1 MALIVITSASGSPG
15 VTATSLGL
23 ALTSTRPA
31 LVVEADPTGG
41 SGILAGYLR
50 GGTTPPDSLI
60 DLAVAN
66 RHGELA
72 EALPRMTVNISEK
85 VSLVPGTRSH
95 TQARSLNALWEPL
108 ATVLRGLERT
118 GQDVIVDAGRL
129 GLQGSPEPLIYAAD
143 LCLLATRSDLV
154 SLSAAKSW
162 GESLQE
168 GFERVGGASSL
179 GVLMIGEGDPY
190 RAREVRSV
198 LQIPVT
204 ASLAWDPDAAGVF
217 SRGAKAPKRFDSSPL
232 VRSLRAAHER
242 VETSVESNRAEL
254 GRAL

>member
-23 ALTSTRPA
+23 ALTASRPT

-41 SGILAGYLR
+41 AAMLAGYLR

-66 RHGELA
+66 RHGALA
-72 EALPRMTVNISEK
+72 EALPRMTVKVSEK
-85 VSLVPGTRSH
+85 VSIVPGIRSH
-95 TQARSLNALWEPL
+95 TQAKSLKALWEPL
-108 ATVLRGLERT
+108 AIVLRGLERT

-129 GLQGSPEPLIYAAD
+129 GLQGSPEPLIHAAD
-143 LCLLATRSDLV
+143 LCLLATRSNLV

-162 GESLQE
+162 SESLLD
-168 GFERVGGASSL
+168 GFQRVGGASSL

-198 LQIPVT
+198 LKIPVT
-204 ASLAWDPDAAGVF
+204 ASLAWDPDAARVF
-217 SRGAKAPKRFDSSPL
+217 SHGSKAPKKFDTSPL
-232 VRSLRAAHER
+232 VRSLRATHER
-242 VETSVESNRAEL
+242 LETTIESNRAEL
-254 GRAL
+254 GRAG